1 LKYEIS
7 RLTTDKFVQL
17 LDFRIKLDGGAFAV
31 ERSDS
36 SVPLRFGGGAGKSG
50 KVARERGDGLTV
62 DAAARRWSFSG
73 AGVSADG
80 PVLEGTLYRLQ
91 DGDAPA
97 VERLISD
104 YLPAATA
111 GSRSDALDRAEDAAA
126 AAVSEFFRLASSG
139 SDTQAAVKNVRS
151 TLDAVDENLS
161 PLFWVYLENARTVAT
176 LQAARDE
183 GRARSYQQFLSALLK
198 PQEPP
203 ESVRLLPVVAELYL
217 SDTSAPGAS
226 TGGGMA
232 VLYRLTETV
241 TADSLGFAEELTDRY
256 RETVAPTDPV
266 VFEEERERLYDLLA
280 GLDVVKARIPKRERT
295 EEREREEAERQARE
309 KTGQTAAQAERSAG
323 RHDRSGESGRSR
335 KSRRARRRRTV
346 VGVAAALLILLLAGL
361 GYLLLGPGGPG
372 GPDGRPIAG
381 ADGEQ
386 AGEAGADGGESG
398 DGPAGER
405 DGDGENGDGVPAASE
420 GEDGDAAPGSGIP
433 GLEPRESVGGIV
445 ITILDIIEMA
455 NRIAEENGYRPMGAP
470 EEAGPDPDWIF
481 PGNVFTLPDGTTRA
495 VVEGDTI
502 WDIAA
507 DFIEKELAVRY
518 ERYLDIMTRYED
530 GDADRQEVI
539 DQLVSLRDSTHAE
552 NFETLVQRS
561 IEEVRAGE

>member
-1 LKYEIS
+1 
-7 RLTTDKFVQL
+7 
-17 LDFRIKLDGGAFAV
+17 V

-36 SVPLRFGGGAGKSG
+36 SLPLRFGGGAGKSG
-50 KVARERGDGLTV
+50 KAAREGGDGLTV
-62 DAAARRWSFSG
+62 DAAARRWSFAG

-139 SDTQAAVKNVRS
+139 SDTQTAVKNVRS

-161 PLFWVYLENARTVAT
+161 PLFWVYLENARTIAT

-183 GRARSYQQFLSALLK
+183 GRARGYQQFLSALLK
-198 PQEPP
+198 PQDPP
-203 ESVRLLPVVAELYL
+203 ESVRLLPVVAELYAAEP
-217 SDTSAPGAS
+217 SASGAAA
-226 TGGGMA
+226 GGGMA

-241 TADSLGFAEELTDRY
+241 TADSFGFAEELTDRY

-309 KTGQTAAQAERSAG
+309 KTGQTAAQAERGAG
-323 RHDRSGESGRSR
+323 RPDRGGESGRSR
-335 KSRRARRRRTV
+335 KTRRARRRRTV
-346 VGVAAALLILLLAGL
+346 AGVAAALVILLLAGL

-372 GPDGRPIAG
+372 GPGGEPIAA
-381 ADGEQ
+381 ADGED

-405 DGDGENGDGVPAASE
+405 DGDGGPAAGTDADGAPGASE
-420 GEDGDAAPGSGIP
+420 GEDGDTAAPGSGIP

-552 NFETLVQRS
+552 NFETLVQQS